1 MSKITKGRVVEKM
14 KPFWAKQGS
23 YFVLSAV
30 TILTTM
36 AASFLEI
43 IVVAAT
49 AFSAEVDLWVSFVLA
64 MVIHTAAIL
73 VLSIREG
80 YERRAFSLR
89 FHLWTGAVFVIWHG
103 VFSWLCQCAW
113 FSSGLL
119 YANISDVLSYYL
131 KIVTVQGKSRPL
143 LINLASV
150 LLGDVCVILPL
161 AIVGNWLGARK
172 YQKEVREM
180 QDDHEAKTK
189 G

>member
-23 YFVLSAV
+23 YFALSSV
-30 TILTTM
+30 TTLTAM

-43 IVVAAT
+43 LVVAAT
-49 AFSAEVDLWVSFVLA
+49 AFSPEVDLWVSFVMA
-64 MVIHTAAIL
+64 MAIHTAVIL

-103 VFSWLCQCAW
+103 VLSWLCQCAW

-119 YANISDVLSYYL
+119 YANISDLLCYYL
-131 KIVTVQGKSRPL
+131 KIVTVQGKGRPL
-143 LINLASV
+143 LIDLASV
-150 LLGDVCVILPL
+150 LLGDICVILPL
-161 AIVGNWLGARK
+161 TIVGNWLGARK
-172 YQKEVREM
+172 YRREVEQMR
-180 QDDHEAKTK
+180 DDHEAKTR